1 MPEQLSAPGPGTKS
15 KTHRFLTDVT
25 ELGFVAFATVNAV
38 LLLLQMRGWITL
50 STPLWLLIWA
60 AWCPFFWAK
69 HWTVKRG
76 PRWMAWPIFGCA
88 ILFSASTVFSVIA
101 ILIRSIT

>member
-1 MPEQLSAPGPGTKS
+1 MPEQAPAPSAGTKS
-15 KTHRFLTDVT
+15 RTHRFLTEIV

-38 LLLLQMRGWITL
+38 LLLLQMRDWITL
-50 STPLWLLIWA
+50 SASLWILIWA

-69 HWTVKRG
+69 HWTVKNG
-76 PRWMAWPIFGCA
+76 PRWVAWPIFGCA
-88 ILFSASTVFSVIA
+88 IVFSATTIFSVVA